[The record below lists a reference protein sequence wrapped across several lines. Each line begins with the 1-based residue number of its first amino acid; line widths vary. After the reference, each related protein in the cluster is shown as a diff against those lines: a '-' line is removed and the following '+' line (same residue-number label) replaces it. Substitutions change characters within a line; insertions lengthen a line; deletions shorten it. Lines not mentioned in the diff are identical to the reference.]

1 MHTKQKEAETFF
13 QRQSH
18 YNERQLA
25 DLLIYRLV
33 ESGHVR
39 TIQGARQGVL
49 STRAFIRQGEPW
61 RLA

>member
-39 TIQGARQGVL
+39 TIQGG
-49 STRAFIRQGEPW
+49 STRRLEHKSVYPPGGAW